1 MCCGKMIRMPRKENE
16 MGKILTTRD
25 IDVSRVNVSKKLKQK
40 TTKDIEVSYLG
51 EGEPLKPATGPM
63 VTTHNI
69 EEFQKKA
76 KKKKSR
82 KKKK

>member
-1 MCCGKMIRMPRKENE
+1 MI
-16 MGKILTTRD
+16 TTKD
-25 IDVSRVNVSKKLKQK
+25 INVSRNDKPKKLKQK
-40 TTKDIEVSYLG
+40 TTKDIEVKYLG

-76 KKKKSR
+76 KKKR
-82 KKKK
+82 KK